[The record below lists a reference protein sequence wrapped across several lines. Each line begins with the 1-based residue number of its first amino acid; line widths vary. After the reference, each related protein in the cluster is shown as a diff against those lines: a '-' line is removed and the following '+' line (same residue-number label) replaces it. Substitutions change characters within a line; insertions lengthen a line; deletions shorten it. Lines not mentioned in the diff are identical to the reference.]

1 METMNKLLLL
11 GSLLLTINC
20 ISQVFT
26 PVTNDST
33 FFGQA
38 SQNDFFG
45 DIPIANETDESTSMY
60 WEVDSINLPSE
71 WTFSI
76 CDHDICYPEGTESVE
91 WNLPANGGYI
101 NIHFYPNG
109 QEGEGVVTLK
119 VNDLP
124 DANQTEY
131 MTFRGSAISSG
142 TTESSL
148 EKVSLY
154 PNPASDFI
162 NISGGSANTSFEML
176 DILGK
181 QIKTG
186 KLDANGNFKIN
197 TSSVLNGVYF
207 ISFTEDGQNVTRKV
221 VIK

>member
-1 METMNKLLLL
+1 MKKFLLIGVLFIAAN
-11 GSLLLTINC
+11 G

-33 FFGQA
+33 YYGDA
-38 SQNDFFG
+38 SQNDFYG
-45 DIPIANETDESTSMY
+45 DVPITNDIQTSTPMY
-60 WEVDSINLPSE
+60 WEIESVNLPSNWE
-71 WTFSI
+71 FSI
-76 CDHDICYPEGTESVE
+76 CDQDICYPEGTENVE

-142 TTESSL
+142 ITESSL

-162 NISGGSANTSFEML
+162 NITGGSANTSFEML

-186 KLDANGNFKIN
+186 KLDANGNLKIN
-197 TSSVLNGVYF
+197 TNSVLNGVYF

-221 VIK
+221 VVK